1 MNLRRLLFAV
11 LPLAGALLAG
21 GWIFRTA
28 PAAAPDAYAGAFAG
42 GQRVS
47 VRPVPGPAAVAAER
61 AAADYR
67 AAGWTE
73 LPVSTRTFRLFA
85 RGARTAALLAEDA
98 PDGRTLL
105 AEFRHEGNQEMVY

>member
-1 MNLRRLLFAV
+1 MKRRRLLVAT
-11 LPLAGALLAG
+11 LPLVGALLAG

-28 PAAAPDAYAGAFAG
+28 PVPAPDAYAGVFAG
-42 GQRVS
+42 GQQVS
-47 VRPVPGPAAVAAER
+47 VRPVPGPATVAAER

-105 AEFRHEGNQEMVY
+105 AEFRHDGK

>member
-1 MNLRRLLFAV
+1 MKRRRLLFAA

-21 GWIFRTA
+21 GWIFRTT
-28 PAAAPDAYAGAFAG
+28 PVPAPDAYAGAFAG
-42 GQRVS
+42 GARVS

-61 AAADYR
+61 AAVDYR

-73 LPVSTRTFRLFA
+73 LPVSTRTFRLFTRDA
-85 RGARTAALLAEDA
+85 HTAALLAEDA

-105 AEFRHEGNQEMVY
+105 AEFRREGN